1 MSEIPVTSPVR
12 KAYVV
17 RGGLPRRVR
26 PDLAWVGGC
35 SNSAGWPGRSG
46 RPPVTH
52 EPCAAYVILGSERTL
67 MLDTGHYALWYSLEG
82 QLDAVLQGRTLDYVF
97 VSHQEV
103 PHTGNLGR
111 LLRKYPKAV
120 AVGDVR
126 DYHLFHPEVDLDR
139 LVPKR
144 HGDRIDLGDRE
155 IVVLDAIWKDL
166 NGTRWAYDTRL
177 KMLFSVDLFGFV
189 HLDDENVCG
198 TMMHEM
204 QPAQFE
210 AVSGRPA
217 LPFVGMKQRDQAA
230 RVAAFRRLMASYP
243 IEMITSG
250 HSGPIMGD
258 VVPRVIDRLLGDI
271 ESGVAGVL
279 QSTSGKPG

>member
-1 MSEIPVTSPVR
+1 MPAIQ

-17 RGGLPRRVR
+17 RGGLPRLVL

-46 RPPVTH
+46 RRPVTH
-52 EPCAAYVILGSERTL
+52 EPCSAFVILGSERTL
-67 MLDTGHYALWYSLEG
+67 MLDTGHYGLWYSLEG
-82 QLDAVLQGRTLDYVF
+82 QLDAVLKGRPLDYVF

-126 DYHLFHPEVDLDR
+126 DYHLFHPEIDLDR

-155 IVVLDAIWKDL
+155 IVLLDAIWKDL
-166 NGTRWAYDTRL
+166 NGTMWAYDTRL
-177 KMLFSVDLFGFV
+177 RMLFSVDLFGYI

-198 TMMHEM
+198 TMLHEM
-204 QPAQFE
+204 QAAQFQ
-210 AVSGRPA
+210 AVTGRPA

-230 RVAAFRRLMASYP
+230 RVASFRRLMASHP

-258 VVPRVIDRLLGDI
+258 VVPRAIDRLLADI
-271 ESGVAGVL
+271 ESGAVGVL
-279 QSTSGKPG
+279 QSTSGKPA